1 MGYQSAVHTPTRTCR
16 TPCQFGASNTREW
29 RRAGSDMSCRTW
41 PYKDLRGMFAAAV
54 QTNLT
59 LKSFSTPEV
68 C

>member
-1 MGYQSAVHTPTRTCR
+1 
-16 TPCQFGASNTREW
+16 
-29 RRAGSDMSCRTW
+29 MSCRTW